1 MKWSCQQALL
11 ARKNLFIIV
20 LHQLRTQVVRAFA
33 AKPVRLIN
41 LPHEVTYHAT
51 RSMQLEQVH
60 VTVNLHS
67 LYRMVSSILTA
78 SRRTPMHGED
88 YDACYLPSSSIYD
101 TVRRREDCSWWECF
115 HTQQG
120 DTSQHHCVLRD
131 FLGNVQSSRHA
142 ASRVAVV
149 VHADV
154 RQDSIILE
162 PIPADRAQAV
172 LTEPQP
178 D

>member
-1 MKWSCQQALL
+1 
-11 ARKNLFIIV
+11 
-20 LHQLRTQVVRAFA
+20 VVRAFA

-149 VHADV
+149 VRATGQHHPWTYTCRSGPGRLNRAAAWLAQWAV
-154 RQDSIILE
+154 R
-162 PIPADRAQAV
+162 RAGGQA
-172 LTEPQP
+172 
-178 D
+178 